1 MNQAIKQLLSVG
13 IMPRWI
19 VESANRFV
27 ASAMNLAEPP
37 VMTVWDAD
45 QPSGSAPNTPGMQY
59 WVWDGARWTYN
70 PPPPIDAPAHAA
82 GWY

>member
-1 MNQAIKQLLSVG
+1 
-13 IMPRWI
+13 MPRWI

-45 QPSGSAPNTPGMQY
+45 QPSGSGPNVPGMQY
-59 WVWDGARWTYN
+59 WAWDGERWTYN